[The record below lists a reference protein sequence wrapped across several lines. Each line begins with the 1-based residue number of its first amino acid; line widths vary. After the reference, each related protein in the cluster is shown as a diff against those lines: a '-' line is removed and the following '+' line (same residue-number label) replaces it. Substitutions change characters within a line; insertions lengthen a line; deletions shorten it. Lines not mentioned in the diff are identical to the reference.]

1 MPRTF
6 TPCSPVACCY
16 TLPAAGKLVLSRAWW
31 SANCSKHTTDQLID
45 AEQGLC
51 NGRASVRPSVCPIYQ
66 QQQRRPAGVLPSAPP
81 AGTRYRSIVASA
93 QQQGRCRSTAH
104 SSSTVISSK
113 CEQCH
118 VYSRR
123 RRLNSERRL
132 VSHCVALDAGND
144 WSSDGELDRSE
155 AKSDK
160 KNEYWMAR
168 SNMSRSIRSI
178 GSLGR
183 RSMTIDVIQR
193 LLDV

>member
-1 MPRTF
+1 MLLHAASRRKTCRARGGLRTARNTPRTSLL
-6 TPCSPVACCY
+6 T
-16 TLPAAGKLVLSRAWW
+16 LSRVYVTVA
-31 SANCSKHTTDQLID
+31 
-45 AEQGLC
+45 
-51 NGRASVRPSVCPIYQ
+51 RPSVRPSVCPIYR

-93 QQQGRCRSTAH
+93 QQQGRRRSTAH

-144 WSSDGELDRSE
+144 WSSDGNSTDLKRNLIKRTSTG
-155 AKSDK
+155 
-160 KNEYWMAR
+160 W
-168 SNMSRSIRSI
+168 
-178 GSLGR
+178 LGA
-183 RSMTIDVIQR
+183 T
-193 LLDV
+193 